1 MGLIDGVDHAVV
13 TVRDLDAAARA
24 FERLGFALTPRGR
37 HTRLGTHN
45 HTMMF
50 ADRLTYFEL
59 IAVESPGPNTAFYE
73 SFLAR
78 REGVS
83 SLALKSGDARVVAA
97 ALAGEPFR
105 AGAAIDFAR
114 AVELPGGPREARF
127 TVTHFDPGATPG
139 ARAFVCQQHTP
150 DVVWR
155 PDMLRH
161 ANGATALKSVLI
173 VVADV
178 AAAAER
184 WGRLFGVAPAVD
196 PEEAVVP
203 TATAAVILLA
213 PAAFRRRFPAEA
225 ALAALEPPFC
235 AGLGF
240 AVADRAATATWF
252 RTKPIPFRDP
262 GRGGPLVVASAE
274 ACGAILM
281 FG

>member
-1 MGLIDGVDHAVV
+1 MGAIDGIDHAVV
-13 TVRDLDAAARA
+13 TVRDLDAASRA
-24 FERLGFALTPRGR
+24 YERLGFALTPRGR
-37 HTRLGTHN
+37 HPRLGTHN

-59 IAVESPGPNTAFYE
+59 IAVETPGPNTTFYE

-83 SLALKSGDARVVAA
+83 SLALKSGDARAVAA
-97 ALAGEPFR
+97 QLAGEPFR

-127 TVTHFDPGATPG
+127 TVTHFDPASTPG
-139 ARAFVCQQHTP
+139 ARSFVCQQHTP
-150 DVVWR
+150 DLVWR
-155 PDMLRH
+155 PDMLKH

-178 AAAAER
+178 AAAAR
-184 WGRLFGVAPAVD
+184 WGKLFDVAPVVD

-213 PAAFRRRFPAEA
+213 PAAFRRRFPGEA
-225 ALAALEPPFC
+225 ALAALDPPFC

-240 AVADRAATATWF
+240 AVADRAATAKWF
-252 RTKPIPFRDP
+252 QMKPIPIRDP
-262 GRGGPLVVASAE
+262 GRGGPLVVGAAE
-274 ACGAILM
+274 ACGALLL